1 MAELKEALILTND
14 KSTLL
19 KEVEG
24 QLTVEHMYAG
34 ESVFTKVVDEA
45 IRGDYRTASGMFPGA
60 PTGKEIEKERIQF
73 KPDLSKYPFY
83 IARTR
88 VYEIQARRSFDKKFA
103 IGEKKLTA
111 TDKKVLKEQ
120 RKVEAKNI
128 LLDKLSR
135 RNAKNA
141 EAAKAS
147 AK

>member
-1 MAELKEALILTND
+1 MAELKVALQLAND
-14 KSTLL
+14 KLTPL

-24 QLTVEHMYAG
+24 QLTVEHQFRG
-34 ESVFTKVVDEA
+34 ESAYTMVVDEA
-45 IRGDYRTASGMFPGA
+45 IRGDYRTASGMFPAA
-60 PTGKEIEKERIQF
+60 PTGKEIEKERIEF
-73 KPDLSKYPFY
+73 KPDVSKYPFY
-83 IARTR
+83 EARSK
-88 VYEIQARRSFDKKFA
+88 VYKEQFMRRADKKFA
-103 IGEKKLTA
+103 IGEKKLTI

-141 EAAKAS
+141 AAAKAS

>member
-24 QLTVEHMYAG
+24 QLTVEHQYIG
-34 ESVFTKVVDEA
+34 EATYTMVVDEA
-45 IRGDYRTASGMFPGA
+45 IRGDYRTANGMFPAA
-60 PTGKEIEKERIQF
+60 PTGKEIEKERIHF
-73 KPDLSKYPFY
+73 KPDVSKYPFY
-83 IARTR
+83 EARAR

-103 IGEKKLTA
+103 IGEKKLTIK
-111 TDKKVLKEQ
+111 DKKDLKEQ

-141 EAAKAS
+141 AAAKSS